1 MSAAS
6 GAQSWDARRIA
17 TTAVKLAVVLAVI
30 AAGLATPGFFSVAAL
45 NAVLSAAALL
55 GLVAVGMTFITI
67 SGNFLSLAVGASVAA
82 CCITFIAATRYGMA
96 VALTLAIVAG
106 IVMNAIQGL
115 IIAYFRA
122 NPIIVSIAAYGLLIA
137 GVAYASDAQT
147 LYPASGFNLDL
158 LRGKIW
164 GMETATLVFVLSA
177 VLAQLFIAR
186 SRFGRE
192 LYLVGANPRAADVAG
207 VNATRVVTVAYGI
220 AGLYCALSGILA
232 GARAQIGTLD
242 MGVGYE
248 YDAFAAILLGGTAMH
263 GGHGSPIRTFFG
275 AIIYAAIA
283 TIVVM
288 RGYSIGAQ
296 LVLNG
301 VLILIAVCLYALEE
315 H

>member
-1 MSAAS
+1 VSPAAGAREWNTRRTASA
-6 GAQSWDARRIA
+6 GVR
-17 TTAVKLAVVLAVI
+17 VAVVLAVL
-30 AAGLATPGFFSVAAL
+30 AAGLATPGFFSIPAL

-67 SGNFLSLAVGASVAA
+67 SGNFLSLAVGVSVAA
-82 CCITFIAATRYGMA
+82 CCITFIAASRWGMA
-96 VALTLAIVAG
+96 AALALSIAAG
-106 IVMNAIQGL
+106 IAMNAIQGFV
-115 IIAYFRA
+115 IAYFRA
-122 NPIIVSIAAYGLLIA
+122 NPIIVSIAAFGLLLA
-137 GVAYASDAQT
+137 GVAYVSDAQT
-147 LYPASGFNLDL
+147 MYPAPGFNLDL

-164 GMETATLVFVLSA
+164 GIETATLVFVLSA
-177 VLAQLFIAR
+177 ILAQIFVAR

-207 VNATRVVTVAYGI
+207 ISATRVVTVAYGI
-220 AGLYCALSGILA
+220 AGLFCALSGILA

-242 MGVGYE
+242 MGIGYE

-288 RGYSIGAQ
+288 RGYSIGVQ
-296 LVLNG
+296 LLLNG
-301 VLILIAVCLYALEE
+301 VLILIAVCLYALED